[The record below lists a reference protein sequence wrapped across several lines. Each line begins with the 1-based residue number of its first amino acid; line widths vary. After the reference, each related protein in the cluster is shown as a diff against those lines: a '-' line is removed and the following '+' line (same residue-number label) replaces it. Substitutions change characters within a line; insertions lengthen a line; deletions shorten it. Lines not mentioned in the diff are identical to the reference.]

1 MSWRKEQRRAERGY
15 HHGNLKEALLQAAL
29 GLIAE
34 KGPAGFT
41 FADAAR
47 MAGVSPAA
55 PYRHF
60 RDRDELLSNI
70 AQRGFEQ
77 FEAMLAQAWDD
88 GRPDTVTAFERVG
101 KAYLAFAR
109 DEPAFYSAM
118 FESGLPVDLNP
129 ALMAASERAFGIIRA
144 AAERRAASAGTDD
157 GAAYLVDVARRGV
170 VVRTRRCGASKAP
183 DVAGGSSG
191 SAGADLSAW
200 SRFPERS
207 EAGCCERRRGGR
219 AVFGTALGTLG
230 RAHPA
235 KLIRTSRRQAG
246 LTKVRDGLPM

>member
-34 KGPAGFT
+34 KGAAGFT

-60 RDRDELLSNI
+60 RDRDELLSSI

-77 FEAMLAQAWDD
+77 FESALTQAWDD

-109 DEPAFYSAM
+109 NEPAFYSAM

-129 ALMAASERAFGIIRA
+129 ALQAASERAFGIIRA
-144 AAERRAASAGTDD
+144 AAERLAALALPRDPPPTSAACAAPRRRAQTTRPRHATSTRYAAPSSAPAGAACRAAQVLRA
-157 GAAYLVDVARRGV
+157 ARR
-170 VVRTRRCGASKAP
+170 
-183 DVAGGSSG
+183 
-191 SAGADLSAW
+191 
-200 SRFPERS
+200 
-207 EAGCCERRRGGR
+207 
-219 AVFGTALGTLG
+219 
-230 RAHPA
+230 
-235 KLIRTSRRQAG
+235 
-246 LTKVRDGLPM
+246 LP

>member
-1 MSWRKEQRRAERGY
+1 MSWRKDDRRAERGY

-47 MAGVSPAA
+47 TAGVSAAA

-60 RDRDELLSNI
+60 RDRDDLLASI

-77 FEAMLAQAWDD
+77 FEATLGAAWDD
-88 GRPDTVTAFERVG
+88 GRPDTVTAFMRVG

-118 FESGLPVDLNP
+118 FESGIPADTNP
-129 ALMAASERAFGIIRA
+129 PLTAAGERAFGVIRA
-144 AAERRAASAGTDD
+144 AAERLAALTPPGVTRPPALMMALHIWSMSHGVASLFGRGDAARRKLPMPPEELLEAGVLIYLRGLGFSTDRRPPPEAEAAARAAE
-157 GAAYLVDVARRGV
+157 
-170 VVRTRRCGASKAP
+170 
-183 DVAGGSSG
+183 
-191 SAGADLSAW
+191 
-200 SRFPERS
+200 PERP
-207 EAGCCERRRGGR
+207 AGPWGKI
-219 AVFGTALGTLG
+219 
-230 RAHPA
+230 P
-235 KLIRTSRRQAG
+235 K
-246 LTKVRDGLPM
+246 